1 MYAIDSRDRVIE
13 IDIAP
18 TPSTGAPEPLLLA
31 DDYAVAL
38 RYVTA
43 ESDRQTTDSGIQ
55 LAIVRF
61 GSWAHYLGP
70 PNDEALSGHPL
81 YERGLRCYGIFE
93 VQHSSWIRLME
104 ERNRVH
110 DRHAPERFAQL
121 RHFIIA
127 FHDSTFECVAESV
140 MARTVLEKDADAIW
154 ATILK
159 SKR

>member
-1 MYAIDSRDRVIE
+1 MYRIDSRDRVAE
-13 IDIAP
+13 IDAAP
-18 TPSTGAPEPLLLA
+18 TPSTGAPELLLLA
-31 DDYAVAL
+31 DDHAVAL

-43 ESDRQTTDSGIQ
+43 ESDRQSEESEIQ
-55 LAIVRF
+55 VAIVRF
-61 GSWAHYLGP
+61 DSWAHYLGP

-81 YERGLRCYGIFE
+81 YERGLRCYGMFE
-93 VQHSSWIRLME
+93 VQHSSWIRMME
-104 ERNRVH
+104 QRNRVH

-121 RHFIIA
+121 RHFIIT

-140 MARTVLEKDADAIW
+140 IARTVLEKDADAYW